1 MGDAGTDDAHN
12 GPVDFDRV
20 STNDLTTL
28 ATDRGQ
34 VPMNIGAVLTLAGET
49 DPHDVVAQLAQRL
62 AAVPRFRQ
70 RLFVPGLGAGRPL
83 WVDDPGFD
91 PRRHV
96 HRLRGATLEAAADL
110 VCRRLPTDRPLWALG
125 WNVGQSG
132 ELDVVL
138 VIHHVLADG
147 MGGLA
152 VLAALADGMP
162 VPAVTEPVPV
172 PRRGALTADAVR
184 ARWRGLAR
192 TGEVARQAW
201 AGVREL
207 GFVGQRPR
215 AAAPT
220 SLTRPTSGR
229 RSLRVVCRPLADVVA
244 AGRSQAATVNDVVLA
259 AVTGALFDLLA
270 GRGEHPAELVVSVP
284 ISARRQASAEQLGNE
299 VGAVPITV
307 AAQSDPLARLQA
319 IAARTRQ
326 AKGEQRGHSALILG
340 WLFRGLGRLHL
351 GQYFLD
357 HQRLVHTFE
366 TNLRGPQARVRI
378 AGCEVVQIV
387 PMAVNP
393 GNVGVSFD
401 VLSYA
406 GGLVIAI
413 VADPVAV
420 PELDQLAAFVADQL
434 DALTA

>member
-1 MGDAGTDDAHN
+1 VG
-12 GPVDFDRV
+12 FDRV
-20 STNDLTTL
+20 SANDLTTL

-34 VPMNIGAVLTLAGET
+34 VPMNIGAVLTLAGDAE
-49 DPHDVVAQLAQRL
+49 PRDVVAEIAQRL

-70 RLFVPGLGAGRPL
+70 RLLVPGLGAGRPV

-91 PRRHV
+91 PMRHV
-96 HRLRGATLEAAADL
+96 HRLPGATLDAAADL
-110 VCRRLPTDRPLWALG
+110 VCRRLPPDRPLWAMG
-125 WNVGQSG
+125 WSVGQPG
-132 ELDVVL
+132 ELRVVL

-147 MGGLA
+147 LGGLA
-152 VLAALADGMP
+152 VLVALADGMP
-162 VPAVTEPVPV
+162 TPAPTRPVPL
-172 PRRGALTADAVR
+172 PRRSALTADAVR
-184 ARWRGLAR
+184 AGWHGLSR
-192 TGEVARQAW
+192 SGEVARQAR
-201 AGVREL
+201 AGLREL
-207 GFVGQRPR
+207 GILRQRPS
-215 AAAPT
+215 AAART

-229 RSLRVVCRPLADVVA
+229 RRLRVVRAPLAQVVA
-244 AGRSQAATVNDVVLA
+244 AGRAQEATVNDVVLT
-259 AVTGALFDLLA
+259 AVSGALFELLA

-284 ISARRQASAEQLGNE
+284 ISMRERTSTDRLGNE

-307 AAQSDPLARLQA
+307 NAQGDPVARLRA

-351 GQYFLD
+351 VQYFLD

-366 TNLRGPQARVRI
+366 TNLRGPETRIRI
-378 AGCEVVQIV
+378 AGHEVTGIV

-406 GGLVIAI
+406 GELAIAI
-413 VADPVAV
+413 VADPVIV
-420 PELDQLAAFVADQL
+420 PDLDELAAFVADQL
-434 DALTA
+434 DALTE